1 MIDFTQWIDVPDSDQ
16 PALLPEDDDVLCG
29 LKDLS
34 SLGLPSD
41 LHIDHGSGLLL
52 VPADEYG
59 VSHGT
64 ETLDAIDPSVNAG
77 QNAFFL
83 SSSPNANLFPPALS
97 PDCSPTSIASSPWPR
112 TPEIDS
118 SHANV
123 VHFTPV
129 DALWEIGET
138 EEPCSTIH
146 FLDQSGNNLED
157 IRSQVEY
164 IMPEDIACT
173 PQFIPD
179 TSFTTTPLGDMP
191 TFMVSSPPS
200 VSISP
205 RTDAVLSGKA
215 DCMSL
220 PHSPSLILQSLFSS
234 SLATDTPLHGCS
246 LSPSLSPLTPLS
258 FLIQSPSMSPNPS
271 PLINSFP
278 LSPAPSSLQFSNSDE
293 EVGVTDPV
301 PSVPTRV
308 TTVKLRA
315 KRNADT
321 LNEDAPI
328 LKLSRPSRAKN
339 VDEEEWNPESERV
352 KRPRGVS
359 SSQSSR
365 QAATTSNGPLNESWA
380 ASQGS
385 EGHSDTTCHFCGQA
399 FTRASDYVRHVQ
411 NSASHPETRKVWPCP
426 YCDSTLGRKDAL
438 GRHVKALHPGKPV
451 FIPEGSQSSERQKR
465 MSVRRIPGQRKM
477 MPLRRQSSKATR
489 R

>member
-41 LHIDHGSGLLL
+41 LHNR
-52 VPADEYG
+52 PRKWPYG

-64 ETLDAIDPSVNAG
+64 ETFDAIDPSVNAG

-112 TPEIDS
+112 TPETDS

-123 VHFTPV
+123 AHFTPV
-129 DALWEIGET
+129 DALWEIAET

-164 IMPEDIACT
+164 IMLEDIACT

-179 TSFTTTPLGDMP
+179 ASFTTTPLGDMP
-191 TFMVSSPPS
+191 TFMVSPPPS
-200 VSISP
+200 VSTSS

-215 DCMSL
+215 DCILL
-220 PHSPSLILQSLFSS
+220 PHSPSLISQSLFSS
-234 SLATDTPLHGCS
+234 SLARDTPLHGCS
-246 LSPSLSPLTPLS
+246 LSPSLSPLTPCELPYTVA
-258 FLIQSPSMSPNPS
+258 QQCPHTRH
-271 PLINSFP
+271 P
-278 LSPAPSSLQFSNSDE
+278 LSTAFLYHPHLRPCNFPTATRRSEWPTPFHPYPRGYL
-293 EVGVTDPV
+293 DPRE
-301 PSVPTRV
+301 PRTSTR
-308 TTVKLRA
+308 
-315 KRNADT
+315 
-321 LNEDAPI
+321 
-328 LKLSRPSRAKN
+328 
-339 VDEEEWNPESERV
+339 EEWNPESERV

-365 QAATTSNGPLNESWA
+365 QTTTTSNGPLNESWA

-465 MSVRRIPGQRKM
+465 MSVRRIPGQRRM